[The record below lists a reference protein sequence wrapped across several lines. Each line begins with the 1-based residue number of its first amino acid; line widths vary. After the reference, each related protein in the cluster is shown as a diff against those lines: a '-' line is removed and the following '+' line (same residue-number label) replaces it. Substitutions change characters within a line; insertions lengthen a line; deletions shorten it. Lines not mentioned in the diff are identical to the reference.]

1 MQKPIIYQ
9 LLPRTFC
16 NYTKKPVRNG
26 SLEENGCGKLN
37 DITDKALKELRKLG
51 ATHIWLTGILEH
63 ATQTDYSRYGIAADN
78 PLIVKGRAGSPYAV
92 KDYYDIDPDL
102 AQNVEDRMQEAEAL
116 FRRIH
121 KAGMQVIM
129 DFVPNHVA
137 RQYKSDRKPEGVHDI
152 GQDDNPDWSFSP
164 LNDFYY
170 LPGQHF
176 CVPMTEEE
184 EASDTDIAYTEFPA
198 KATGNDCFSAAPSVN
213 DWYETVKLN
222 YGVFYQ
228 GGMEKQFVPRPRLW
242 DKMRDILLF
251 WCGKGIDGFRC
262 DMAEMVPVEFW
273 GWVIQEVKRQYPDVL
288 FIAEVYNPS
297 LYRQYIFEG
306 KFDYLYDKVGMYDY
320 LRGVT
325 SRDFVAEGIT
335 RQWQDTEDIRRYM
348 LYFLENHDEQRIAS
362 GFFCGRGIC
371 AEPAMIVATC
381 LGENPVMIYAGQE
394 TGEAG
399 MQSEGFS
406 GIDGRSSIFD
416 YCTIPSLQAWTNSGK
431 YDGAL
436 LNTEQKELRDFYK
449 KLLNLANTEPAIR
462 EGLMFD
468 LEYVQQ
474 QGFNKKKQYAFLR
487 KAGEDIVL
495 VAVNFDARTEKVKIQ
510 IPPAAFLYLEMKE
523 QAAVEMEDLLTG
535 KKLKN
540 MPFNSTE
547 AIEIEIPAWKGVIL
561 KVGGV

>member
-1 MQKPIIYQ
+1 
-9 LLPRTFC
+9 
-16 NYTKKPVRNG
+16 
-26 SLEENGCGKLN
+26 
-37 DITDKALKELRKLG
+37 
-51 ATHIWLTGILEH
+51 
-63 ATQTDYSRYGIAADN
+63 
-78 PLIVKGRAGSPYAV
+78 
-92 KDYYDIDPDL
+92 
-102 AQNVEDRMQEAEAL
+102 
-116 FRRIH
+116 
-121 KAGMQVIM
+121 
-129 DFVPNHVA
+129 
-137 RQYKSDRKPEGVHDI
+137 
-152 GQDDNPDWSFSP
+152 
-164 LNDFYY
+164 
-170 LPGQHF
+170 
-176 CVPMTEEE
+176 
-184 EASDTDIAYTEFPA
+184 
-198 KATGNDCFSAAPSVN
+198 
-213 DWYETVKLN
+213 
-222 YGVFYQ
+222 
-228 GGMEKQFVPRPRLW
+228 
-242 DKMRDILLF
+242 
-251 WCGKGIDGFRC
+251 
-262 DMAEMVPVEFW
+262 
-273 GWVIQEVKRQYPDVL
+273 
-288 FIAEVYNPS
+288 
-297 LYRQYIFEG
+297 
-306 KFDYLYDKVGMYDY
+306 
-320 LRGVT
+320 
-325 SRDFVAEGIT
+325 
-335 RQWQDTEDIRRYM
+335 
-348 LYFLENHDEQRIAS
+348 
-362 GFFCGRGIC
+362 
-371 AEPAMIVATC
+371 MIVATC

-474 QGFNKKKQYAFLR
+474 EGFNKKKQYAFLR

-523 QAAVEMEDLLTG
+523 QASVEMEDLLTG